1 MTAWYDAPEFDAYEE
16 ERDGKRFC
24 GDDWRRLMYLMETH
38 GATTVLS
45 TAGTTFREQAVAA
58 VVGKRD
64 VALVREVM
72 DVDPHALRVEVG
84 GVHVGYVP
92 RTHNQ
97 TLSPETKVW
106 VVKTGVEPKPHVWL
120 AY

>member
-1 MTAWYDAPEFDAYEE
+1 MN
-16 ERDGKRFC
+16 
-24 GDDWRRLMYLMETH
+24 
-38 GATTVLS
+38 VLPCACS
-45 TAGTTFREQAVAA
+45 LLADQGPLYSCPCPQGLRTLTSRM
-58 VVGKRD
+58 
-64 VALVREVM
+64 ALVREAM

-106 VVKTGVEPKPHVWL
+106 VVKTGVDPKPHVWL